1 MIRELSQ
8 DEKQSIESS
17 ENYLNFIG
25 KSSKFIERVLSEK
38 IDLFTEYDSKIEE
51 NRLFENSYNNCFLT
65 IKEYF
70 IPFSLFSY
78 GSKVLFA

>member
-51 NRLFENSYNNCFLT
+51 NRLFIVVIYISGMTVNIL
-65 IKEYF
+65 
-70 IPFSLFSY
+70 PF
-78 GSKVLFA
+78 